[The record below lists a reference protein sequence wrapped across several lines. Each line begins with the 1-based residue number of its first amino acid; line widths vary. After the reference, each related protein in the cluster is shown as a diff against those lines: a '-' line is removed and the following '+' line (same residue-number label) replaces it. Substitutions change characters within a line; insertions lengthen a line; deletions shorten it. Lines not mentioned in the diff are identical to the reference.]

1 MTRVGKPEL
10 RIAQDR
16 RRRFRTEVFEQYQLA
31 IRINREGRRCVLA
44 VDTARRESQTSWKD
58 FLLELKLCD
67 RVEAS
72 IEETL
77 TFHRL
82 PRRHHKHM
90 KSSSM
95 LERLNEEIKRRTRVI
110 GIFPNEA
117 SCLRLARACAL
128 ETHENWI
135 EAPQYLT
142 MESLEERR
150 RALRREAV

>member
-1 MTRVGKPEL
+1 MMEL
-10 RIAQDR
+10 RWIYVPR
-16 RRRFRTEVFEQYQLA
+16 NVEQ
-31 IRINREGRRCVLA
+31 
-44 VDTARRESQTSWKD
+44 ARRE
-58 FLLELKLCD
+58 LAVRLARRGNRYRKLCD